1 MCLQPPTSVY
11 YIYSP
16 ISSTSV
22 ASSGTHT
29 PGNVYDTHFFLSL
42 FTLSLTCRAQDMTAD
57 LKPIWDGLSKPTKL
71 KVSPPP
77 QQQQQAPSTHSRSDG
92 DEEVAGRRVDDKV
105 AINEANAGQRRS
117 NVVVVSYFTFVV
129 CK

>member
-29 PGNVYDTHFFLSL
+29 PGNVYDTRFFLSL

-77 QQQQQAPSTHSRSDG
+77 QQQQQAPSTHSRIDR
-92 DEEVAGRRVDDKV
+92 DEEVAGQRVDDKV
-105 AINEANAGQRRS
+105 AINEANAGQ
-117 NVVVVSYFTFVV
+117 
-129 CK
+129 